1 MVKDDS
7 LSYDNKTSAPDP
19 VMVKNDWL
27 TYGDEKVTHW
37 TPPWASRPN
46 YAPAPSEPNGGRYL
60 YTSMIIESSPGRKL
74 HYMRASVEDQDPM
87 KLNVRALVLQVM
99 GLDEAA
105 LAAGGATRKPKTEL
119 PADGEVGGMPLEIDM
134 ALACPKY
141 EEGSLRLN
149 ELDEFQKPGIITF
162 IKKPNLL
169 CYKDPADRDASRA
182 YFANEVAVMDMLHD
196 KPHGNIIKC
205 LGVVVKKGYIFGIK
219 LEYHAVSL
227 AQRCA
232 DKTRPLDIDI
242 GKCIKGIAD
251 ALVHLH
257 DLGYCHNDVKP
268 DNIVL
273 NDEDTPVLIDFD
285 SCLPIDQVLG
295 KGTTPGW
302 GDDESTTSNV
312 KNDWL
317 GLALVEQHL
326 RKARLASLHK
336 YPSVTSS

>member
-1 MVKDDS
+1 L
-7 LSYDNKTSAPDP
+7 LSR
-19 VMVKNDWL
+19 L
-27 TYGDEKVTHW
+27 H
-37 TPPWASRPN
+37 
-46 YAPAPSEPNGGRYL
+46 YAPAPSEPNGRRYL
-60 YTSMIIESSPGRKL
+60 YTSMIIKSSPGGKL
-74 HYMRASVEDQDPM
+74 HYMRASVEDPDFR
-87 KLNVRALVLQVM
+87 KLRVRALVLQVM

-134 ALACPKY
+134 TLACPKH
-141 EEGSLRLN
+141 EKGSLRLKEVN
-149 ELDEFQKPGIITF
+149 EFNKPGTITF
-162 IKKPNLL
+162 TKKPNLL
-169 CYKDPADRDASRA
+169 CYKDPAARDASRA

-205 LGVVVKKGYIFGIK
+205 LGVVVKNGCIFGIK

-227 AQRCA
+227 AERCA

-273 NDEDTPVLIDFD
+273 SDEDTPVLIDFD

-302 GDDESTTSNV
+302 GDDKSTTSNV

-336 YPSVTSS
+336 